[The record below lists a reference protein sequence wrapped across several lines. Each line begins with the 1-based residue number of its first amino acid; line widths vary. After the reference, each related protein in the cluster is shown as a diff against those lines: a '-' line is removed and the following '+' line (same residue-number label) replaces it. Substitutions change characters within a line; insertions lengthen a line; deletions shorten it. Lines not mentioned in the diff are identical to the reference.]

1 MRSWFTPQE
10 LAGVDGMPGTVQGVR
25 KLADRMGWEGQRRI
39 GSKAT
44 EYAFALLPSQT
55 QAAILAKAVA
65 ASAPAFQGAIE
76 VPLINERDVK
86 SASRLTENQREVMLA
101 RLAFCREIE
110 RMMHVTTQKAAIDTL
125 IKLGAAGE
133 LSPYLQTRM
142 ELAND
147 RATGDRTLSERTLKR
162 WLAVW
167 RAAGKDE
174 TSLAPLRQRA
184 NLEVPDWMP
193 AFLRCYQRPTKPT
206 VAASYAEFVA
216 GWTGKVPSI
225 HAVKRFLV
233 KLSPE
238 ALNQGRMS
246 PQELKSVQA
255 FRRRSTKNLLP
266 GDVYTADGHAFD
278 AEVINPL
285 TGKPYRPEIT
295 TVLDVATRRVVG
307 VSIGEAESAIG
318 VLDALRDAIRQCMFV
333 IFYVDN
339 GSGFANEKVREVV
352 DRLGGTM
359 QHSLPYN
366 SQARG
371 LSERGHK
378 TIWVNA
384 AKKLT
389 SYIGAD
395 MDKHAGTKVHRI
407 SRKQLRET
415 GASRLIPEFGV
426 FMTGVEQEVI
436 DYNERPH
443 RALPKISDPATG
455 SYRHMSPN
463 EAWDKAIDDGW
474 EPLTA
479 PASLVEGLIRPQI
492 TRTTNRG
499 EISFSGAR
507 YFLNDLT
514 AFHGQEIR
522 VGYDVRDASRV
533 WAYTAAGE
541 LIGEAILD
549 GNSSDYM
556 PLTQVEIGRE
566 KRSQGQYKR
575 AVDKLE
581 RLTGNRVE
589 LIAPTTAPSANL
601 PAAELAAALEY
612 AQVMVAQ
619 QPTFEVPSTDVE
631 RYRLWTRLD
640 QRQAAGEE
648 LDEQE
653 ARWWK
658 GYANHPDLVFQK
670 RIFEEK
676 NAG

>member
-1 MRSWFTPQE
+1 MRNWLTAQE
-10 LAGVDGMPGTVQGVR
+10 LAGLPGMPTTDRNVR
-25 KLADRMGWEGQRRI
+25 AMAEREKWEGQRRL

-44 EYAFALLPSQT
+44 EYAFAVLPSKT

-65 ASAPAFQGAIE
+65 DSGAAVEATLPA
-76 VPLINERDVK
+76 PLISERDVK
-86 SASRLTENQREVMLA
+86 SASRLTENQRAVMLA

-352 DRLGGTM
+352 DRLGGTG
-359 QHSLPYN
+359 STPPR
-366 SQARG
+366 SRPP
-371 LSERGHK
+371 S
-378 TIWVNA
+378 
-384 AKKLT
+384 AKRPRPLAGST
-389 SYIGAD
+389 SWRSATAHCGA
-395 MDKHAGTKVHRI
+395 MSAGRPEQSPK
-407 SRKQLRET
+407 SR
-415 GASRLIPEFGV
+415 
-426 FMTGVEQEVI
+426 
-436 DYNERPH
+436 
-443 RALPKISDPATG
+443 
-455 SYRHMSPN
+455 
-463 EAWDKAIDDGW
+463 
-474 EPLTA
+474 
-479 PASLVEGLIRPQI
+479 PASTDSCPPSSTTTRRPCA
-492 TRTTNRG
+492 
-499 EISFSGAR
+499 SGAWS
-507 YFLNDLT
+507 L
-514 AFHGQEIR
+514 
-522 VGYDVRDASRV
+522 
-533 WAYTAAGE
+533 
-541 LIGEAILD
+541 
-549 GNSSDYM
+549 
-556 PLTQVEIGRE
+556 
-566 KRSQGQYKR
+566 
-575 AVDKLE
+575 
-581 RLTGNRVE
+581 
-589 LIAPTTAPSANL
+589 SA
-601 PAAELAAALEY
+601 
-612 AQVMVAQ
+612 
-619 QPTFEVPSTDVE
+619 
-631 RYRLWTRLD
+631 W
-640 QRQAAGEE
+640 
-648 LDEQE
+648 
-653 ARWWK
+653 
-658 GYANHPDLVFQK
+658 
-670 RIFEEK
+670 
-676 NAG
+676 